1 MRFDLKSVLL
11 HDGVVIKVKVHSPE
25 VFSNLKVP
33 VTVWHKAVL
42 AFNKRLNDRNSVTEE
57 VNNALVDILQLDDR
71 DVMQLVVRKED
82 VTTFG
87 NTWFSIKGQIVFK
100 ASSESE
106 VDEIV
111 ISDLIYK
118 DLAGNVH
125 GILNK
130 S

>member
-11 HDGVVIKVKVHSPE
+11 HDGVVIKVKVHPPE

-33 VTVWHKAVL
+33 IVVWHKAVL
-42 AFNKRLNDRNSVTEE
+42 AFNKQLNERNSVTEE
-57 VNNALVDILQLDDR
+57 INNSLVDILQMDDR
-71 DVMQLVVRKED
+71 DVLQLAVRKED
-82 VTTFG
+82 AERFD

-106 VDEIV
+106 VEEIV

-118 DLAGNVH
+118 DSAGKPH

>member
-33 VTVWHKAVL
+33 IAVWHKAVL
-42 AFNKRLNDRNSVTEE
+42 AFNKRLNERSSVTEE
-57 VNNALVDILQLDDR
+57 INNSLVDILQMDDR
-71 DVMQLVVRKED
+71 DVLQLAVRKED
-82 VTTFG
+82 VESFD
-87 NTWFSIKGQIVFK
+87 NVWFSIKGQVVFK

-106 VDEIV
+106 VEEIV

-118 DLAGNVH
+118 DSAGVVH
-125 GILNK
+125 GVLNK
-130 S
+130 T